1 MMFSPHAQYFTNS
14 QNQRKQMTQTFYV
27 DPQRKSTTRQRN
39 SSKAESIYKSHD
51 YKKRTAMTK
60 ESGDTGSDEATEE
73 TPMIEINQR
82 PQIRNQS

>member
-1 MMFSPHAQYFTNS
+1 
-14 QNQRKQMTQTFYV
+14 
-27 DPQRKSTTRQRN
+27 
-39 SSKAESIYKSHD
+39 
-51 YKKRTAMTK
+51 MTK